1 MIDKTFKNKTVLI
14 LGGTGSI
21 GTGILEVL
29 IEKNCKKIKIFS
41 RDEYKQHKLRYR
53 YIGKKNIEY
62 ILGDIR
68 DFESLNFACKGVDAI
83 FHCAALKHVPISEE
97 MPEEFIKTNII
108 GSLNIKKVAIVNKI
122 PLVISI
128 STDKAVNPTNVMGLT
143 KALQEKIFSSYS
155 LQEFNTDTRFV
166 NVRFGNV
173 IGTAGSFFPIL
184 YHQIK
189 NKIPITITNPKM
201 TRFFMRK
208 NEAIELIFWAGE
220 NGTNGSTILRK
231 MKATT
236 IEEVV
241 EGFLKILRVKLNY
254 PVNIIGSRIGEKQN
268 ESPISEDEVSRTR
281 EKGNYF
287 IIEPYA
293 RYEISKNII
302 EGKKSPN
309 LSVKRLSSASR
320 ENQLS
325 KKELESYIRGYIRKE
340 KGTIQYI

>member
-1 MIDKTFKNKTVLI
+1 MADKNFLNKTVLV

-29 IEKNCKKIKIFS
+29 IKKNCKKIIVFS

-53 YIGKKNIEY
+53 FSGINNIEY
-62 ILGDIR
+62 VLGDIR
-68 DFESLNFACKGVDAI
+68 DFESLNFASKGVDII

-97 MPEEFIKTNII
+97 MPEEFIKTNVL
-108 GSLNIKKVAIVNKI
+108 GSLNIKKAAIANRVS
-122 PLVISI
+122 LVVSI
-128 STDKAVNPTNVMGLT
+128 STDKAVNSTNVMGLT

-155 LQEFNTDTRFV
+155 VQESNHDIKFV

-189 NKIPITITNPKM
+189 NRIPLTITNPKM
-201 TRFFMRK
+201 TRFFMSK
-208 NEAIELIFWAGE
+208 DEAIELIFWAAE

-231 MKATT
+231 MKAAT

-241 EGFLKILRVKLNY
+241 EEFIKILHVKDNY
-254 PVNIIGSRIGEKQN
+254 PINVLGPRIGEKQN
-268 ESPISEDEVSRTR
+268 ESLISEDEVFRTL

-287 IIEPYA
+287 IIQPYA
-293 RYEISKNII
+293 KHEISKNII
-302 EGKKSPN
+302 KSKKSPN
-309 LSVKRLSSASR
+309 LNVEKLNSASI
-320 ENQLS
+320 ENRLTR
-325 KKELESYIRGYIRKE
+325 KELDSYIEAYIDKE